1 MARGHRGDPALKQH
15 EHWEGVYQ
23 RKPRLFGDGPS
34 ATVAY
39 AVSRFSAGGARRVLE
54 LGAGHGRDTVHLARA
69 GFEVLALDFSA
80 TGLAVIQ
87 SAAADAGV
95 GSQIQTLQHDV
106 RERLPVSDES
116 FDAAYAHLLLCMDL
130 STAEILALSQEIRR
144 VLVPGGVFVYTVRN
158 TSDAHFGAGID
169 HGDDIYETD
178 GYAVHFFDDA
188 LVREVATGWHVEE
201 IAADEEGKLPRR
213 MTRVTQ
219 ARPASV

>member
-1 MARGHRGDPALKQH
+1 MAQCHRADPALKQH

-39 AVSRFSAGGARRVLE
+39 AVSRFSDGGARRVLE

-69 GFEVLALDFSA
+69 GFEVVALDFSA

-95 GSQIQTLQHDV
+95 GSQIKTLQHDV
-106 RERLPVSDES
+106 RERLPVADES

-130 STAEILALSQEIRR
+130 STPEILALSQEIRR
-144 VLVPGGVFVYTVRN
+144 VLVLGGCSSTPSATPATPTSVRAWTTAT
-158 TSDAHFGAGID
+158 TSTKRTDTRCTSSTTPWFGRSRPVGTWRRSLRMRK
-169 HGDDIYETD
+169 GSC
-178 GYAVHFFDDA
+178 
-188 LVREVATGWHVEE
+188 RVE
-201 IAADEEGKLPRR
+201 
-213 MTRVTQ
+213 
-219 ARPASV
+219 